1 MAASTLSLLPIPTK
15 IASSLLPPSNPRAVR
30 LSSSLLAGSISLAPP
45 SLFRRPSLRFA
56 AVVSLLPTAK
66 PERAS
71 AEKMPK
77 WSSMAIRAFGMA
89 ELEARKLKY
98 PKTGTEAL
106 LMGILVEGTNEASKF
121 LRAIGITLFK
131 VREEAVKLLGKSDL
145 FSFSPEHPPLTES
158 AQRALDWAVDEKLK
172 SGEDGEITTAHMLLG
187 IWSEKESA
195 GYKILASLGFD
206 DQKASELAKSA
217 NKDVV
222 MNSR

>member
-15 IASSLLPPSNPRAVR
+15 TASSLLQPSNPRAVR
-30 LSSSLLAGSISLAPP
+30 LSSSLLAGSISLASA
-45 SLFRRPSLRFA
+45 SLLPRPSVRSA
-56 AVVSLLPTAK
+56 AVVSSLPTAK

-71 AEKMPK
+71 AEKMPNNEWDR
-77 WSSMAIRAFGMA
+77 WSLMAIKAFGMA

-131 VREEAVKLLGKSDL
+131 VREESVKLLGKSDL
-145 FSFSPEHPPLTES
+145 FFFSPEHPPLTDS

-172 SGEDGEITTAHMLLG
+172 SG
-187 IWSEKESA
+187 
-195 GYKILASLGFD
+195 
-206 DQKASELAKSA
+206 
-217 NKDVV
+217 
-222 MNSR
+222 